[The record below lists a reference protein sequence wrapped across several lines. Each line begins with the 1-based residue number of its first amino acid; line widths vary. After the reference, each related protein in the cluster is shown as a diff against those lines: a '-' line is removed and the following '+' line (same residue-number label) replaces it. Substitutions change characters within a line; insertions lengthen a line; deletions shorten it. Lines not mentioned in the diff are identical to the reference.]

1 MKKHLLLSALL
12 LSFSGLIKAQIV
24 VDAQDFSNNPGKF
37 NGKTIVIKGVTA
49 KVPVQSNT
57 INPIQDVNL
66 NNSNNNQGQNNAN
79 TMLRCTAPKSWNVMK
94 VNLPNEYDGCFI
106 VFNKMSNTLPQNKDV
121 KLDITFKVDT
131 KSMHRVTKIKVI
143 Q

>member
-1 MKKHLLLSALL
+1 
-12 LSFSGLIKAQIV
+12 
-24 VDAQDFSNNPGKF
+24 
-37 NGKTIVIKGVTA
+37 
-49 KVPVQSNT
+49 
-57 INPIQDVNL
+57 
-66 NNSNNNQGQNNAN
+66 
-79 TMLRCTAPKSWNVMK
+79 MK